1 MFRYFRSTVLGNC
14 AIELDGDVYQLFM
27 DGQLAT
33 KNLRR
38 RWAADRKSEDAG
50 VLAGRH
56 APDVQIG
63 NFCRH
68 RTGGDHF
75 TNFVDDWRIH
85 LGIEPN
91 ATGGFQQALSPHQ
104 NQTGAQLGRATSE
117 LQSLMRISYAV
128 FSLKKK
134 KNETNLAKSD
144 RNRT

>member
-68 RTGGDHF
+68 RRSEEH
-75 TNFVDDWRIH
+75 
-85 LGIEPN
+85 
-91 ATGGFQQALSPHQ
+91 
-104 NQTGAQLGRATSE
+104 TSE
-117 LQSLMRISYAV
+117 LQSLMRNSYAA
-128 FSLKKK
+128 FCLKKNK
-134 KNETNLAKSD
+134 YELHKTYYITDHTSNN
-144 RNRT
+144 NRSTI